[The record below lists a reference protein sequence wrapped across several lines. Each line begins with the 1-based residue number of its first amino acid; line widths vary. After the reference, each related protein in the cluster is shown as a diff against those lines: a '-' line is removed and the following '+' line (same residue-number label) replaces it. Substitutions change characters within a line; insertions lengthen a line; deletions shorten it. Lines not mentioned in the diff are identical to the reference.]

1 MTKQV
6 IYSPKVTRTKAPHA
20 HAVKVGNLVFVSG
33 CPAYFGEM
41 QLAKGDFPAQMRQCL
56 TNLKDILEEAGSSL
70 PQVVKVNVFLDR
82 RADFDEMNEIYREFF
97 GAAFSALLRSGID
110 AASKAP
116 SSSARCRRSDI
127 QRFCGP
133 LQRPVTTSLRTRTG
147 WTSFRPISM
156 STPNGRT
163 SGGRRG

>member
-70 PQVVKVNVFLDR
+70 PQVVKVTVFLDR

-97 GAAFSALLRSGID
+97 GTNPQTWPARTTVEARLPRKDFLLEIECV
-110 AASKAP
+110 AEA
-116 SSSARCRRSDI
+116 
-127 QRFCGP
+127 
-133 LQRPVTTSLRTRTG
+133 
-147 WTSFRPISM
+147 
-156 STPNGRT
+156 
-163 SGGRRG
+163 